1 MVINLLK
8 SLFPKGSPWNLL
20 GEFGKLI
27 TGIGTSI
34 NRVFLYANETLAES
48 NPSTTTE
55 LLQNWFDAL
64 GLKNELNLSLEE
76 KRRILN
82 TNYIGTGGQS
92 REYIQTQ
99 IQKVFPNITI
109 EEYVFPVSFMIGYGV
124 SGVLQVSNYPSWIPI
139 QYQDGSYP
147 VFLYKVSGT
156 VDNVTQYLILQ
167 DLIKRYAPL
176 THIPIY
182 VNINFYNNSGMV
194 GVGQVGISE
203 VGRNQT

>member
-48 NPSTTTE
+48 NPSTTTD
-55 LLQNWFDAL
+55 LLQNWFDSL
-64 GLKNELNLSLEE
+64 GLKNEPNLSLVE

-92 REYIQTQ
+92 KEYIQTQ
-99 IQKVFPNITI
+99 IQKVFPDITI
-109 EEYVFPVSFMIGYGV
+109 EEYVFPVNSMTGYEV

-176 THIPIY
+176 THIPVY
-182 VNINFYNNSGMV
+182 VNINFYSNTGMV

>member
-55 LLQNWFDAL
+55 LLKNWFDAL

-182 VNINFYNNSGMV
+182 VNINFYSNTGMV

>member
-1 MVINLLK
+1 
-8 SLFPKGSPWNLL
+8 LL

-48 NPSTTTE
+48 NPSTTTD

-76 KRRILN
+76 KRRIIN

-92 REYIQTQ
+92 KEYIQTQ

-109 EEYVFPVSFMIGYGV
+109 EEYVFPINYMTGYGV
-124 SGVLQVSNYPSWIPI
+124 TGLAQVSDYPSWIPLL
-139 QYQDGSYP
+139 YRDNTYP
-147 VFLYKVSGT
+147 VFLYKVAGT

-182 VNINFYNNSGMV
+182 VNINFYSNTGMV

>member
-27 TGIGTSI
+27 NGIGTSI
-34 NRVFLYANETLAES
+34 NRVYLYSQETLAES
-48 NPSTTTE
+48 NPSTTTD

-64 GLKNELNLSLEE
+64 GIKNEPNLSLEE

-92 REYIQTQ
+92 KEYIQNQ
-99 IQKVFPNITI
+99 IQKVFPNIII
-109 EEYVFPVSFMIGYGV
+109 EEYIFPVLSMVGYGV
-124 SGVLQVSNYPSWIPI
+124 TGLMQVSNYPSWIPI
-139 QYQDGSYP
+139 QYQDNSYP
-147 VFLYKVSGT
+147 VYLYKVTGS
-156 VDNVTQYLILQ
+156 VSNVTQFLILQ

-176 THIPIY
+176 THIPVY
-182 VNINFYNNSGMV
+182 VNINFFSNTGMV
-194 GVGQVGISE
+194 GVGQTGISE
-203 VGRNQT
+203 VGRNQS

>member
-1 MVINLLK
+1 VVINLLK

-48 NPSTTTE
+48 NPSTTTD
-55 LLQNWFDAL
+55 LLQNWFEAL
-64 GLKNELNLSLEE
+64 GLKNELNLSIEE

-82 TNYIGTGGQS
+82 ANYIGTGGQS
-92 REYIQTQ
+92 KEYIQTQ

-109 EEYVFPVSFMIGYGV
+109 EEYVFPTLFMIGFGV

-147 VFLYKVSGT
+147 VFLYKVTGT
-156 VDNVTQYLILQ
+156 VSNVTEYLILQ

-182 VNINFYNNSGMV
+182 VNINFFNNSGMV